1 MVDSNVSNRLISE
14 PLATDGH
21 LSESSKVEDDED
33 KEPKREMDGCE
44 EKETYKEKYMGKSIQ
59 ELDLSVGKHCSP
71 GYQLLPTDDR

>member
-1 MVDSNVSNRLISE
+1 MVDFNVSTILISE
-14 PLATDGH
+14 PLDIDGH

-33 KEPKREMDGCE
+33 KEPKREMDGSE

-59 ELDLSVGKHCSP
+59 ELDLSVGKRSP

>member
-1 MVDSNVSNRLISE
+1 LVDFNVSTILISE
-14 PLATDGH
+14 PLDIDGH

-33 KEPKREMDGCE
+33 KEPKREMDGSE

-59 ELDLSVGKHCSP
+59 ELDLSVGKRSP